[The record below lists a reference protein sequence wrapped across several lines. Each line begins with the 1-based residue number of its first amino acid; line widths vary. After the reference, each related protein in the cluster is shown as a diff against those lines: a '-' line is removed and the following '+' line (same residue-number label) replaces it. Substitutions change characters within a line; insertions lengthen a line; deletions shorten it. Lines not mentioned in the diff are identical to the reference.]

1 MTPVYLGD
9 TFFKFACVGRLF
21 FARHYLHCIS
31 LQIRQRRTEEHFTAA
46 LKDQGTHQHIRTRL
60 ESFTL
65 EESAENGYPVTV
77 QARNLDN
84 NELFEI
90 KT

>member
-1 MTPVYLGD
+1 MTPSSNLRALVDCFLPVITDYS
-9 TFFKFACVGRLF
+9 
-21 FARHYLHCIS
+21 HCIS

-84 NELFEI
+84 NEPFEI